1 MGLLPNLQK
10 RRKHAAGQAGP
21 VKGEELADSMLT
33 IAQHIWSR
41 GNLSPLDMMF
51 GSSAV
56 VNLIPAK
63 GFGFIGQHLGQRLRK
78 YAEDCKADV
87 EAAEADSTLT
97 RAHLKAKSPIRLY
110 PWKPEAPV
118 FKKGRNVAFI
128 ALQASTLQGGI
139 KAVYSQAAASLK
151 PGGKLFAADLML
163 AGGDPDRVKRICGN
177 FLGGMAIASYQ
188 DHVTG
193 LNAANVR
200 VENKYDL
207 THQFLSSVRAG
218 LQNSL
223 GMLEGL
229 SLLSEPDRVQ
239 RTGAFAAQLATWKSL
254 YDLAEAQ
261 KIVVIGLL
269 AVKGDGPAPAQIQ
282 GQSGDKQPSIAG

>member
-1 MGLLPNLQK
+1 MGLLPNLQERPK
-10 RRKHAAGQAGP
+10 QAARQSGS
-21 VKGEELADSMLT
+21 VKGEELAESVLA

-41 GNLSPLDMMF
+41 GNLSPLDTML
-51 GSSAV
+51 GSLAV

-63 GFGFIGQHLGQRLRK
+63 GFGFIGHHLGQRLRK
-78 YAEDCKADV
+78 YAEDSKADV
-87 EAAEADSTLT
+87 EAAEVDSTLT

-118 FKKGRNVAFI
+118 FKKGRYMAFI
-128 ALQASTLQGGI
+128 ALQPSTLRGGI
-139 KAVYSQAAASLK
+139 KAVYGQAAAGLK

-163 AGGDPDRVKRICGN
+163 TGSDPDRVKRICGN
-177 FLGGMAIASYQ
+177 FLGGMAIASCQ

-193 LNAANVR
+193 LNAASVR

-207 THQFLSSVRAG
+207 THQFLSSVRIG

-261 KIVVIGLL
+261 KIVVVGLL
-269 AVKGDGPAPAQIQ
+269 AVKGSGPAQIQ
-282 GQSGDKQPSIAG
+282 GQSGDNQPSIAE